1 MWVLLILVYNAGV
14 WQGFHIS
21 RLSTLGSACDRNI
34 SYGQTQKC
42 LNPIITAY
50 PAAVLQHSP
59 TLWDMTGYKYHGRMV
74 GSIQMLPWGIY
85 YILSDD
91 WSHDDWSHEAALTV
105 ISMHTV
111 VEQILMSTSK
121 YYNGY

>member
-42 LNPIITAY
+42 LNLLITAY

-59 TLWDMTGYKYHGRMV
+59 TLWDMTGYKHRGRMV

-85 YILSDD
+85 YVLS
-91 WSHDDWSHEAALTV
+91 DDWSHEAALTV
-105 ISMHTV
+105 VSKHTV
-111 VEQILMSTSK
+111 VAQILMSTSK
-121 YYNGY
+121 KFNGY